1 MSARKLAVLGV
12 GNLVCGP
19 AVLASLATY
28 FGERPLEVRLYD
40 ADEERLDLMD
50 RLARLLFA
58 VGEAQHLTSSTSNID
73 EALNE
78 ADDVILCVDE
88 NCACKFVISTEERG
102 QIPSGSPVALE
113 QAFAE
118 AEADVILT
126 EPTDPQE
133 ALLSCLNALG
143 DSLPVE
149 AEVVS
154 LVGPVGGVWSDAK
167 SISDWPVAPENDAA
181 IPFQILR
188 WIRGD
193 DRVQPL
199 IDEYQKS
206 PIRSWL
212 DR

>member
-1 MSARKLAVLGV
+1 MSARKDEILGD

-58 VGEAQHLTSSTSNID
+58 VGEAHHHTIATSFFE
-73 EALNE
+73 EALDE
-78 ADDVILCVDE
+78 ADDVILCVDA
-88 NCACKFVISTEERG
+88 NCACKFVRASNEPSHV
-102 QIPSGSPVALE
+102 PSGSPVAVE
-113 QAFAE
+113 QAYEEVEVNSVAK
-118 AEADVILT
+118 
-126 EPTDPQE
+126 EPINLQE
-133 ALLSCLNALG
+133 AVLTCLKVLG
-143 DSLPVE
+143 DGLPVE
-149 AEVVS
+149 AGVVS
-154 LVGPVGGVWSDAK
+154 LVGPATGVWSDADT
-167 SISDWPVAPENDAA
+167 ISDWPKEPENAA
-181 IPFQILR
+181 GLPFQILR

-199 IDEYQKS
+199 IEEFQKS